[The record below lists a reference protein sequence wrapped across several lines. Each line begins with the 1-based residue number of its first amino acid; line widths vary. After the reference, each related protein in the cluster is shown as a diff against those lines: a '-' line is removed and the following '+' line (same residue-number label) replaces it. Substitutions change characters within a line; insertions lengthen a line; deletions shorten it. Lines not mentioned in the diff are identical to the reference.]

1 MIIKV
6 LPSTDMPQFL
16 IKSNPSHKSGLLNG
30 QLKSHVKEM
39 FKECSEI
46 VIYKIAE
53 GGGGCLCDTCT
64 MYY

>member
-53 GGGGCLCDTCT
+53 GGGGVFV
-64 MYY
+64 